1 MKGNEQKSIGFLFG
15 LFEEK
20 KDEFHVTEYSLQQ
33 TSLEQIFNTFAAN
46 QGKHNKEEANIQ
58 LEENK
63 GIVIDE
69 NLVHNL
75 LD

>member
-1 MKGNEQKSIGFLFG
+1 MNKKVLDFYSDYLKK
-15 LFEEK
+15 K
-20 KDEFHVTEYSLQQ
+20 KDEFHVTEYCLQQ

-46 QGKHNKEEANIQ
+46 QGKNNKEEEANIQ

-69 NLVHNL
+69 NLLQNL